1 MLHLSDSNAVVH
13 SDQISKLIDMEITL
27 YVVSKI
33 RQTSTLKP
41 VISYQPYINTICS
54 VETNIE
60 HASLRHIEHWRK
72 GNIFVQKGLP

>member
-1 MLHLSDSNAVVH
+1 MLHLSDSNAVAH

-33 RQTSTLKP
+33 RKTSTLEP
-41 VISYQPYINTICS
+41 VKPYIHTICS

-60 HASLRHIEHWRK
+60 DVSLRHIEH
-72 GNIFVQKGLP
+72 